1 MGIYYMQNLED
12 LIHKLIDKH
21 LDCDF
26 LEVTGDGQHFE
37 AIVVSDTFEGESR
50 INRHR
55 IIYKALGDRMK
66 GEIHALSMKLYTK
79 SEWENLN
86 G

>member
-1 MGIYYMQNLED
+1 VENLED
-12 LIHKLIDKH
+12 LIHQLIADH
-21 LDCDF
+21 LDCHF

-37 AIVVSDTFEGESR
+37 AIVVSDVFIEQSR

-55 IIYKALGDRMK
+55 IIYQVLGDRMK
-66 GEIHALSMKLYTK
+66 HQIHALSMKLYTK
-79 SEWENLN
+79 IEWGKLN

>member
-1 MGIYYMQNLED
+1 MQNLED